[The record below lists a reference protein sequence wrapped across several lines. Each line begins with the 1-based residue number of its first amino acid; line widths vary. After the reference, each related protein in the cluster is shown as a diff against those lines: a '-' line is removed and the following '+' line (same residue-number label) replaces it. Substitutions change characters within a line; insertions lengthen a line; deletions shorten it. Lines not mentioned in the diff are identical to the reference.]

1 MCVGSPGLHLPLLAA
16 VGAAPLHVGQ
26 PGPRVRQEVEGG
38 DLVVRLLRLEQE
50 TERKSESFPTF
61 IPSAEPNLWIKLR
74 IISNFVGKHRGN

>member
-38 DLVVRLLRLEQE
+38 DLVVRLLSL
-50 TERKSESFPTF
+50 
-61 IPSAEPNLWIKLR
+61 
-74 IISNFVGKHRGN
+74 